1 MPPQTVTDKQ
11 SLDLSPFHNG
21 TENRW
26 RHWIGPHYSDGVKY
40 IAEECGAFW
49 LIDAIASYQPR
60 CRKDRM
66 LREFQIWTLRRPV
79 GNPSGAVLECFKD
92 SGKPPAITQHIEY
105 TDFPFD
111 RVPDDL
117 KFYVENNLL
126 YLPSER

>member
-1 MPPQTVTDKQ
+1 MPPTATVEP
-11 SLDLSPFHNG
+11 LDLSPFHNG

-26 RHWIGPHYSDGVKY
+26 KHWIGPPYSDGVKY

-60 CRKDRM
+60 CMKDRM
-66 LREFQIWTLRRPV
+66 LREFQIWTLRK
-79 GNPSGAVLECFKD
+79 PSSPRAKCMAVLECFKD
-92 SGKPPAITQHIEY
+92 SDKPAAITQFIMY
-105 TDFPFD
+105 TDWPFE
-111 RVPDDL
+111 RVPADL